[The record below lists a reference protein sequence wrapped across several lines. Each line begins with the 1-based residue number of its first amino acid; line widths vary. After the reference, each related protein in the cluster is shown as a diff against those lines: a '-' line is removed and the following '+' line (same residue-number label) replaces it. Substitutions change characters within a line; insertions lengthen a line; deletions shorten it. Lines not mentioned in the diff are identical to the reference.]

1 MREDTITMSAREQQ
15 RAWVLTRVCEGAIT
29 LEEAAVLMT
38 ISVRHARRLKAALVH
53 SGPKALVHGNRGRAS
68 PHRTDPQIAEA
79 VATLYRT
86 RYAGTNTQHF
96 TELLAEGEHL
106 ALGVATVRRILKAVG
121 LTSPRTRRVP
131 AHRRRRE
138 RASQVGM
145 LLQID
150 GSRHRWLENRGPHFT
165 LLGAIDDATG
175 TVPGALFREQED
187 SQGYFLLLEQIV
199 RTHGVPLALYHDG
212 HGIFVRSKGRHPD
225 RLTIAEQLTGR
236 PAATQFGRLL
246 QELGV
251 SAITAHSPQ
260 AKGRIERLWG
270 TFQDRL
276 VTELRLAGA
285 TTLVEANTV
294 LAAFVPRYN
303 ARFAVP
309 PAAEGSDYRPLPPDI
324 RLEQLFCFK
333 YERAVAAD
341 NTVQLGPHRI
351 QLLPD
356 RQRASY
362 AKTRVEIQV
371 RMDGAIAIYHNGRL
385 LASEPAPLET
395 PVLRIQG
402 ARASYRLP
410 ASPPPVRPLPLALA
424 HQRIHRNSLEEGVI
438 QVPGGNG
445 VPAIPGPNHPW
456 RKAIRTDVAEA
467 VRWRQQRENHAE
479 DKFTDRLN
487 GQNH

>member
-1 MREDTITMSAREQQ
+1 
-15 RAWVLTRVCEGAIT
+15 
-29 LEEAAVLMT
+29 
-38 ISVRHARRLKAALVH
+38 
-53 SGPKALVHGNRGRAS
+53 
-68 PHRTDPQIAEA
+68 
-79 VATLYRT
+79 
-86 RYAGTNTQHF
+86 
-96 TELLAEGEHL
+96 
-106 ALGVATVRRILKAVG
+106 
-121 LTSPRTRRVP
+121 
-131 AHRRRRE
+131 
-138 RASQVGM
+138 M

-150 GSRHRWLENRGPHFT
+150 GSRHRWLENRGPQLT

-175 TVPGALFREQED
+175 LVPGALFREQED
-187 SQGYFLLLEQIV
+187 SQGYFLLLEHIV
-199 RTHGVPLALYHDG
+199 RTHGVPVALYHDG

-236 PAATQFGRLL
+236 PASTQFGRLL
-246 QELGV
+246 HELGI

-276 VTELRLAGA
+276 VSELRLAGA
-285 TTLVEANTV
+285 TTMDEANAV

-303 ARFAVP
+303 ARFSVA
-309 PAAEGSDYRPLPPDI
+309 PAAEGSDYRPLAPAI

-362 AKTRVEIQV
+362 AKTKVEIQV
-371 RMDGAIAIYHNGRL
+371 RMDGAIAVYHYGRL
-385 LASEPAPLET
+385 LATEPAPLET

-402 ARASYRLP
+402 SRVSYRLP
-410 ASPPPVRPLPLALA
+410 LPPPPVRPLPLDLA
-424 HQRIHRNSLEEGVI
+424 HQRMHTNSLGEGI
-438 QVPGGNG
+438 IRAPGTNG
-445 VPAIPGPNHPW
+445 VPPLPGPNHPW
-456 RKAIRTDVAEA
+456 RKAISKAVDQA
-467 VRWRQQRENHAE
+467 VRSPQHRENHAE
-479 DKFTDRLN
+479 DKVTDRLS